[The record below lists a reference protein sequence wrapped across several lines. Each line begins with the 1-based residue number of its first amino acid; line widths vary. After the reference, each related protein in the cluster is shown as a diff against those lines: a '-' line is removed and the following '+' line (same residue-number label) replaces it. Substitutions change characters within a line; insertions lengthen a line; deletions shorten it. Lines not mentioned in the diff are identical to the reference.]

1 MKISDTF
8 VEHMIKQ
15 KWKSDKIIKSVL
27 IISVA
32 LVISLSL
39 FFIGLFI
46 PIIFENHPVSQIVS
60 YCATLLIAGVIYIA
74 YRLICRFDVEY
85 EYALTNGEL
94 DVDMIIRRKRRKR
107 VISIDSKAFI
117 EFGKKSEEDKSIND
131 KTEYARVID
140 ASAHSKIHEDYY
152 AVFFKNGQ
160 KVKLYFNPSKK
171 MIELFK
177 IYAPRVVKE

>member
-1 MKISDTF
+1 MKTTDTF
-8 VEHMIKQ
+8 VEHLIKQ
-15 KWKSDKIIKSVL
+15 KWKSDKIIKSLLIVAAALVVGFSFL
-27 IISVA
+27 IIG
-32 LVISLSL
+32 
-39 FFIGLFI
+39 FFA
-46 PIIFENHPVSQIVS
+46 PIVFENHPISQIIS
-60 YCATLLIAGVIYIA
+60 YCATLLVAGVFYIA

-94 DVDMIIRRKRRKR
+94 DVDMIIRRKRRKK

-117 EFGKKSEEDKSIND
+117 EFGKKSEENRKIND
-131 KTEYARVID
+131 KSEYARVID

-171 MIELFK
+171 MIELFR